1 MGGSVAKFLVFF
13 QHNFTPGRA
22 ISRRNSE
29 PGSAPARPSEGTI
42 QVHGKKCATAS
53 RGKGSL
59 GDRGSKTPG
68 QGGCSCP
75 GGGGRRRHNNVLGVG
90 ERSQEDGRRVRAHR
104 SSGVGRSVRR
114 YRYQECSLG

>member
-13 QHNFTPGRA
+13 QHNFTSGRA
-22 ISRRNSE
+22 ISRCNSE
-29 PGSAPARPSEGTI
+29 DGAAPVRSSEGTI

-68 QGGCSCP
+68 QSGCSRP
-75 GGGGRRRHNNVLGVG
+75 GGGGCRRHNNVFGVG
-90 ERSQEDGRRVRAHR
+90 ERSQEDRQGDRGHRRA
-104 SSGVGRSVRR
+104 GVGSTMRR
-114 YRYQECSLG
+114 